1 MVPRRKDSKL
11 EFTPMDGFIGDILA
25 ALEEHGSRAIRVFPA
40 EANVLLSFADKL
52 ANEVVSARFLPCVV
66 WGCHLERGPLCQVGE
81 YISSL
86 LTRAREISNEIF
98 LKASAASF
106 KESWRMVDI
115 IMHIASTK
123 EDLKLPKTK
132 AEDVV

>member
-1 MVPRRKDSKL
+1 M
-11 EFTPMDGFIGDILA
+11 
-25 ALEEHGSRAIRVFPA
+25 
-40 EANVLLSFADKL
+40 
-52 ANEVVSARFLPCVV
+52 
-66 WGCHLERGPLCQVGE
+66 
-81 YISSL
+81 